1 MRKILMITY
10 YFLPVVYAQSI
21 RVFNFARNLTNYN
34 WFTSILT
41 LNHNFFPHLKDFTF
55 SEQIKESKI
64 KVYAV
69 NLFRPFSK
77 IATLNFPSVRK
88 EFTSGASVSILKLFG
103 LTEPEQIW
111 KLRAIKFGEKILKED
126 NFNAI
131 IAFAPP
137 LSNIQIGA
145 HLSKKFKIPLIIDY
159 SLATDLEKHQSKEK
173 KLLRDGSLII
183 ADSRKIKDK
192 LLQNHLFLD
201 YNSVKIIPTGVNF
214 SEFNSSSNE
223 YDSKTENFVLTLT
236 SGKIT
241 VKKIKPILISL
252 HQISRRDELFKK
264 SLLLNLI
271 GIPTRDTINLISKLQ
286 LKENVK
292 IFLNLQREAYIKLLR
307 SSNFLIYTDEFDTV
321 NIPYD
326 YIGAKKPYIAIIN
339 GQNNYRYIIG
349 DYKNSLIADLNDL
362 NSIVSS
368 FEKAF
373 DIFKNHRKISPII
386 NEENYDINK
395 IIISL
400 VRELENFT
408 YD

>member
-1 MRKILMITY
+1 MITY
-10 YFLPVVYAQSI
+10 YFLPVVYGQSI
-21 RVFNFARNLTNYN
+21 RVFNFARSLTNYN

-41 LNHNFFPHLKDFTF
+41 LNHNFFPYLKDFTF

-69 NLFRPFSK
+69 NLFKPFSK
-77 IATLNFPSVRK
+77 IATLNFPNSGK
-88 EFTSGASVSILKLFG
+88 EFLSGASASLLKFFG
-103 LTEPEQIW
+103 LSEPEQIW
-111 KLRAIKFGEKILKED
+111 KTKAIKFGEKILRGE
-126 NFNAI
+126 NFNVI

-137 LSNIQIGA
+137 LSNIRIGA

-159 SLATDLEKHQSKEK
+159 SLTTSLERNQPKEK

-183 ADSRKIKDK
+183 ADNRKIKDK
-192 LLQNHLFLD
+192 LLQNYLFLD

-214 SEFNSSSNE
+214 LEFTLNKHH
-223 YDSKTENFVLTLT
+223 DKTDNFTLTLA

-241 VKKIKPILISL
+241 VKKIKPILIAL
-252 HQISRRDELFKK
+252 HQISRRDEFFKK
-264 SLLLNLI
+264 SLILNLI
-271 GIPTRDTINLISKLQ
+271 GIPTRDTINLVSKLQ
-286 LKENVK
+286 LKDNVK
-292 IFLNLQREAYIKLLR
+292 IFLNLQREAYVKLLC
-307 SSNFLIYTDEFDTV
+307 SSNFLIYIDEFDTA

-326 YIGAKKPYIAIIN
+326 YIGAGKPYIAIIN

-349 DYKNSLIADLNDL
+349 DYKNSLIADLNDP
-362 NSIVSS
+362 NSIVNT
-368 FEKAF
+368 FVKAF
-373 DIFKNHRKISPII
+373 EIFKNHREISPIL
-386 NEENYDINK
+386 NKENYDINN

>member
-1 MRKILMITY
+1 MITY

-21 RVFNFARNLTNYN
+21 RVFNFARSLTNYN
-34 WFTSILT
+34 WSTSILT
-41 LNHNFFPHLKDFTF
+41 LNHNFFPYLKDFTF
-55 SEQIKESKI
+55 SEKIKESGI

-69 NLFRPFSK
+69 NLFKPFSK
-77 IATLNFPSVRK
+77 ISTLNFPNTYK
-88 EFTSGASVSILKLFG
+88 EFLSGASALILKFFG
-103 LTEPEQIW
+103 LPEPEQIW
-111 KLRAIKFGEKILKED
+111 KARAIKFGEKILRED
-126 NFNAI
+126 NFNVI

-159 SLATDLEKHQSKEK
+159 SFTTNLEKHQSKEK
-173 KLLRDGSLII
+173 KLLRNGSLII
-183 ADSRKIKDK
+183 ADNRKIKDK

-214 SEFNSSSNE
+214 SEFNSNE
-223 YDSKTENFVLTLT
+223 YDVKAENLVLTLAL
-236 SGKIT
+236 GKIT
-241 VKKIKPILISL
+241 VKKIKPILIAL
-252 HQISRRDELFKK
+252 HQISRRDEFFKK
-264 SLLLNLI
+264 SLILNLI
-271 GIPTRDTINLISKLQ
+271 GIPTRDVVNLILKLQ

-307 SSNFLIYTDEFDTV
+307 SSNFLIYIDEFDTV

-326 YIGAKKPYIAIIN
+326 YIGARKPYVAIIN
-339 GQNNYRYIIG
+339 GQNNHRYIIG
-349 DYKNSLIADLNDL
+349 DYKNSLIADLNDP
-362 NSIVSS
+362 NSIVSA

-373 DIFKNHRKISPII
+373 DIFKNHKKISLVI
-386 NEENYDINK
+386 NEENYDINN

>member
-1 MRKILMITY
+1 MRKVLMITY
-10 YFLPVVYAQSI
+10 YFLPVVYGQSI
-21 RVFNFARNLTNYN
+21 RVFNFARNLTSYN
-34 WFTSILT
+34 WFASILT
-41 LNHNFFPHLKDFTF
+41 LNHNFFPYLKDFTF

-69 NLFRPFSK
+69 NLFKPFSK
-77 IATLNFPSVRK
+77 IATLNFPNLGK
-88 EFTSGASVSILKLFG
+88 EFLSGASASLLKFFG
-103 LTEPEQIW
+103 LSEPEQIW
-111 KLRAIKFGEKILKED
+111 KNRAIKFGEKILKAE
-126 NFNAI
+126 NFNVI

-159 SLATDLEKHQSKEK
+159 SLTTALEKHQSKEK

-183 ADSRKIKDK
+183 ADNRKIKDK

-214 SEFNSSSNE
+214 LEFA
-223 YDSKTENFVLTLT
+223 SKHDDKNENFTLT
-236 SGKIT
+236 FASGKIT
-241 VKKIKPILISL
+241 VKKIKPILTAL
-252 HQISRRDELFKK
+252 NQISRRDELFKK
-264 SLLLNLI
+264 SLVLNLI
-271 GIPTRDTINLISKLQ
+271 GIPTRDTINLITKLQ

-292 IFLNLQREAYIKLLR
+292 IFLNLQREAYVKLLC
-307 SSNFLIYTDEFDTV
+307 SSNFLIYIDEFDSA

-326 YIGAKKPYIAIIN
+326 YIGAGKPYIAIIN

-349 DYKNSLIADLNDL
+349 DYKNSLIADLNDP
-362 NSIVSS
+362 NSIVNA
-368 FEKAF
+368 FAKAF
-373 DIFKNHRKISPII
+373 DVFKNQRQISPIV
-386 NEENYDINK
+386 NEENYEINN